1 MTVAFVAGATGH
13 TGRVVVEALRA
24 AGIRTVAHVRP
35 DSPSL
40 SQWRERWQ
48 ATGAEVDDTAWEA
61 SAMTSRLQDL
71 APTLVFALLGTTR
84 KRAGREGLAAT
95 EAYER
100 IDYGLTAILLAAA
113 VASGSAPRFVYLSS
127 AGLSPKTRNPYARAR
142 VRIEAELSAGPLPYL
157 VARPSFIVGERDEP
171 RAGERWA
178 ARIADGAL
186 SVVGAFGAK
195 RAAARY
201 ASTTNEI
208 LGDAVVRLALDPATP
223 QRHIA
228 ESEALRAASAR

>member
-1 MTVAFVAGATGH
+1 MTIWLWALH
-13 TGRVVVEALRA
+13 TGRVVVDALHRA
-24 AGIRTVAHVRP
+24 GVRTVAHVRP

-40 SQWRERWQ
+40 SQWREKWE
-48 ATGAEVDDTAWEA
+48 AEGIEVDDTPWQA
-61 SAMTSRLQDL
+61 SAMTSRLKDL

-100 IDYGLTAILLAAA
+100 IDYGLTAPLLAAA
-113 VASGSAPRFVYLSS
+113 TTSGNAPLFVYLSA

-142 VRIEAELSAGPLPYL
+142 VRIEAELAAGPLPYL
-157 VARPSFIVGERDEP
+157 VARPSFIIGERDEP

-186 SVVGAFGAK
+186 SVVGALGAK

-208 LGDAVVRLALDPATP
+208 LGEAVVRLALDPATP
-223 QRHIA
+223 KRHIA
-228 ESEALRAASAR
+228 ESEALRAPTSR